1 MVAVRHAEGHEASA
15 VLDVWTQAE
24 AEPTLTD
31 DEPAI
36 RALLD
41 YAPGCLLA
49 AVDGGRMVGT
59 LIVAWDG
66 WRGSFYRLAVVPDR
80 RREGIACQLVQ
91 EGERQLVALGARRL
105 ALFAATGDPGAVA
118 FWEAVGY
125 HGQLDRQR
133 LVKNMTGAP

>member
-1 MVAVRHAEGHEASA
+1 MVDVRHARGDEASA
-15 VLDVWTQAE
+15 VLHVWMQAD

-31 DEPAI
+31 DEPGI

-41 YAPGCLLA
+41 YAPKSLLVA
-49 AVDGGRMVGT
+49 LDADLIVGT

-80 RREGIACQLVQ
+80 RRQGIGRQLVQ

-105 ALFAATGDPGAVA
+105 ALFAVMGDPGAVP

-125 HGQLDRQR
+125 HIQRDRQR
-133 LVKNMTGAP
+133 LVTNMTGYL

>member
-1 MVAVRHAEGHEASA
+1 MVDVRHAHGDEASA
-15 VLDVWTQAE
+15 VLNVWTQAD

-31 DEPAI
+31 DEPGI

-41 YAPGCLLA
+41 HAPRSLLVA
-49 AVDGGRMVGT
+49 FDGDRIIGT

-80 RREGIACQLVQ
+80 RREGIARQLVQ

-105 ALFAATGDPGAVA
+105 ALFAVTGDPGAVP

-125 HGQLDRQR
+125 HGQRDRQR
-133 LVKNMTGAP
+133 LVKNMTGDL